1 MAEALIQKII
11 DSSVVDGPG
20 NRTAIFFQGCNFNC
34 TYCHNPET
42 ISLTSE
48 TAILMTLQEVL
59 ERIKGNLPFI
69 QGITVSGGE
78 CTLQRDF
85 LLPLFKETK
94 ELGLSNFIDSN
105 GGISFEGM
113 AELLAYTDGV
123 MLDIK
128 AVDPVAHLSLTGHP
142 PDVVL
147 DNALG
152 LAAGGKLYEIR
163 TVVIRDVL
171 DNPGIV
177 EAVSRMLKPYL
188 KDHEIRYKLIRV
200 RSHGVRPAYQNL
212 LPPREKEME
221 KLKAIAVKA
230 GFFEV
235 TII

>member
-1 MAEALIQKII
+1 
-11 DSSVVDGPG
+11 
-20 NRTAIFFQGCNFNC
+20 
-34 TYCHNPET
+34 
-42 ISLTSE
+42 
-48 TAILMTLQEVL
+48 MTLQEVL

-85 LLPLFKETK
+85 LLPLFKATK
-94 ELGLSNFIDSN
+94 KLGLSNFIDSN

-128 AVDPVAHLSLTGHP
+128 AVDPVAHLSLTGRP

-147 DNALG
+147 DNATG

-163 TVVIRDVL
+163 TVLVRDVL
-171 DNPGIV
+171 DNTGTV
-177 EAVSRMLKPYL
+177 EAVSRMLRPFL
-188 KDHEIRYKLIRV
+188 KDHAIRYKLIRV
-200 RSHGVRPAYQNL
+200 RNHGVRPAYRNL
-212 LPPREKEME
+212 LPPPEKEME